1 MSQKILTSLAVF
13 PLTLAL
19 TACGGGG
26 DESAPTPQNQLPKIV
41 PITGL
46 TIKEGLSLTINA
58 NATDSDGSIASYQ
71 WQQTAGITVQM
82 ADIDTASVS
91 LTIPTV
97 DEDQTVTF
105 KLTVT
110 DNDGATT
117 STSVNV
123 KLLNN
128 LAPTVNIAALTQVDE
143 DKTYT
148 ITATVTDED
157 GDIAA
162 TQWQQVL
169 GSAAV
174 LSGEMSDTL
183 TIKMPKVAQ
192 TEAGQLKFVATDDS
206 GETTELL
213 LDFTLNNTHH
223 NIELSGNA
231 NNNGAIVSDSSI
243 TLTLNEQSFVTT
255 TDADGNYVLPVD
267 IDILQQQGSYKLSAD
282 VAQNPLVRTGL
293 IAELLQNINQ
303 AEPTSNKATVQ
314 KVASLQQAAAING
327 NVQADLNS
335 LTTADYLYLITLFGN
350 SDFITDASVDAKVLA
365 ARYKNIDT
373 ELLLEIA
380 TALSY
385 AADQNQTVPTSN
397 GMVGLQ
403 EYLSGIYADDA
414 GKALFDSLLSHQKQ
428 HTGNKTNDFLA
439 NGKTYYATLASA
451 PGTVRLGLPFNL
463 SYTFAEDGLFTQQN
477 LDEITTASWSVD
489 GSGIVV
495 DTSSW
500 STQVQSNWIEGI
512 QDPATCTYTPIS
524 KRFEMIKGRFKGVQQ
539 AVEIFKRHRV
549 CVDRDNGAEVA
560 NEIIDEEMYFTAFNI
575 DDVEAWQEKDLLG
588 QAIVFEHY
596 SDSALALNRLQNTL
610 PAMTY
615 QFDDNGSGSVLEDN
629 ANFTWL
635 IDADGVLT
643 MSFSDYSIR
652 WLKLFDDRS
661 DRKGGASV
669 FALYEKGEIN
679 VQYTNMATT
688 LSASSWQ
695 ASDFVGNWD
704 HGFSSSQPK
713 YDVMGYGIK
722 WELLA
727 DGSANLKATSVDG
740 SILYKTTPLHWYME
754 NNQVVL
760 YRSLEWLNGNPTS
773 SNCDPRSD
781 SNCFYRQYRSWQ
793 LLGQHG
799 NRYYVLESLY
809 DNGNPWQDG
818 PLALEDI
825 AVHHRTNFYQ
835 PFKKGQ

>member
-1 MSQKILTSLAVF
+1 MSQRTLASLAVL

-19 TACGGGG
+19 TACGGSS
-26 DESAPTPQNQLPKIV
+26 DESTPPLQNQTPQIAPIV
-41 PITGL
+41 GL
-46 TIKEGLSLTINA
+46 TIKEGLPLTINA
-58 NATDSDGSIASYQ
+58 SATDSDGSIASYK

-82 ADIDTASVS
+82 VDTESASLN
-91 LTIPTV
+91 LTIPMV

-110 DNDGATT
+110 DNDGA
-117 STSVNV
+117 STSISVDV
-123 KLLNN
+123 LLRNN
-128 LAPTVNIAALTQVDE
+128 IAPTATIAPLTQIDE
-143 DKTYT
+143 GQTYT
-148 ITATVTDED
+148 LTATVADED
-157 GDIAA
+157 GDIAT
-162 TQWQQVL
+162 TQWQQVS
-169 GSAAV
+169 GSTAQ

-183 TIKMPKVAQ
+183 TVTMPKVTQ

-206 GETTELL
+206 GESTELL
-213 LDFTLNNTHH
+213 LDFTINNTHH

-231 NNNGAIVSDSSI
+231 NNNGANVGDTDI
-243 TLTLNEQSFVTT
+243 TLTLNEQNFVTT

-282 VAQNPLVRTGL
+282 MAQNPLVRTGQ
-293 IAELLQNINQ
+293 IAELLQNINVQQQ
-303 AEPTSNKATVQ
+303 AVNKAVIARVT
-314 KVASLQQAAAING
+314 ASQQTTAING
-327 NVQADLNS
+327 DVQADLNS
-335 LTTADYLYLITLFGN
+335 LTTADYLYLVTLFGDK
-350 SDFITDASVDAKVLA
+350 DFINDPSTDATVLA
-365 ARYKNIDT
+365 TQYKSVDT

-385 AADQNQTVPTSN
+385 AEEQNQLVPTSN

-403 EYLSGIYADDA
+403 EYLSEIYADDA
-414 GKALFDSLLSHQKQ
+414 GKVLFDSLLSQQKQ
-428 HTGNKTNDFLA
+428 QTGNKASEFLA

-463 SYTFAEDGLFTQQN
+463 SYTFAENGIFTQQS

-495 DTSSW
+495 DASSW
-500 STQVQSNWIEGI
+500 STQVQSNWIEGVAE
-512 QDPATCTYTPIS
+512 PATCTYTPIN

-539 AVEIFKRHRV
+539 AVETFKRHRV

-575 DDVEAWQEKDLLG
+575 DDVEVWQEKDLQG
-588 QAIVFEHY
+588 QSIVFEHY
-596 SDSALALNRLQNTL
+596 SETALELNRLQNSL

-615 QFDDNGSGSVLEDN
+615 QFNDNGSGSVLEDN

-635 IDADGVLT
+635 IDADGVLI

-669 FALYEKGEIN
+669 FALYEKDEIN
-679 VQYTNMATT
+679 VQYSNMATT

-695 ASDFVGNWD
+695 ASDLVGNWD

-727 DGSANLKATSVDG
+727 DGSANLKATSADG
-740 SILYKTTPLHWYME
+740 SILYKTTPLQWYME

-760 YRSLEWLNGNPTS
+760 YRSLEWVNGNPTS

-818 PLALEDI
+818 PLALEEI

>member
-1 MSQKILTSLAVF
+1 MSQRTLTSLVVL

-19 TACGGGG
+19 TACGGGS
-26 DESAPTPQNQLPKIV
+26 DESTPAPQNQIPQIA
-41 PITGL
+41 PIAGL
-46 TIKEGLSLTINA
+46 TVKEGLSLTINA
-58 NATDSDGSIASYQ
+58 SASDSDGSISSYQ
-71 WQQTAGITVQM
+71 WQQTAGIEVQLSNTDS
-82 ADIDTASVS
+82 ANVN
-91 LTIPTV
+91 LTIPSV
-97 DEDQTVTF
+97 DEDQSVTL

-110 DNDGATT
+110 DNEGATT
-117 STSVNV
+117 STSVDV
-123 KLLNN
+123 ALLNN
-128 LAPTVNIAALTQVDE
+128 LAPTVSIEPLNQFDE

-148 ITATVTDED
+148 VIATVADED
-157 GDIAA
+157 GDITA
-162 TQWQQVL
+162 TQWQQVS
-169 GSAAV
+169 GSTAV

-183 TIKMPKVAQ
+183 TITMPKVAQ
-192 TEAGQLKFVATDDS
+192 AETGQLKFTATDDN
-206 GETTELL
+206 GESTELL

-231 NNNGAIVSDSSI
+231 NNNGAIVSDTDI
-243 TLTLNEQSFVTT
+243 TLTLNEQDFVTT
-255 TDADGNYVLPVD
+255 TDADGNYTLPVD
-267 IDILQQQGSYKLSAD
+267 IDMLQQQGSYKLSAD
-282 VAQNPLVRTGL
+282 IAQNPLVRTGL
-293 IAELLQNINQ
+293 IAELLQNVTQ
-303 AEPTSNKATVQ
+303 AQPASKALV
-314 KVASLQQAAAING
+314 KKAAALQQTSTANG
-327 NVQADLNS
+327 NIKADLNS
-335 LTTADYLYLITLFGN
+335 LTTADYLYLVTLFGD
-350 SDFITDASVDAKVLA
+350 SDFITDAEVDAKALA

-385 AADQNQTVPTSN
+385 AADTNQTLPTSN

-403 EYLSGIYADDA
+403 EYLSDIYADDA
-414 GKALFDSLLSHQKQ
+414 GKALFDSLLSQQKQ
-428 HTGNKTNDFLA
+428 HTGNKASEFLA

-463 SYTFAEDGLFTQQN
+463 SYTFAENGLFTQQS
-477 LDEITTASWSVD
+477 LDEIITASWSVD

-495 DTSSW
+495 DASSW
-500 STQVQSNWIEGI
+500 STQVQSDWIEGV
-512 QDPATCTYTPIS
+512 QDPANCTYTPIN

-549 CVDRDNGAEVA
+549 CVDRDNGIEVA

-575 DDVEAWQEKDLLG
+575 EDIEVWQEKDLQG
-588 QAIVFEHY
+588 QSIVFEHY
-596 SDSALALNRLQNTL
+596 SETALKLNRLQDSL

-643 MSFSDYSIR
+643 MSFADYSIR

-669 FALYEKGEIN
+669 FALYKKGEIN

-688 LSASSWQ
+688 LSTSSWQ
-695 ASDFVGNWD
+695 ASDLVGNWD

-727 DGSANLKATSVDG
+727 DGSANLKATSADG
-740 SILYKTTPLHWYME
+740 SILYKTTPLQWYME
-754 NNQVVL
+754 NNRVVL
-760 YRSLEWLNGNPTS
+760 YRSLEWQNGNPTS

-781 SNCFYRQYRSWQ
+781 SNCSYRQYRSWQ

>member
-1 MSQKILTSLAVF
+1 MSQRTLTSLAVL

-19 TACGGGG
+19 TACGGGS
-26 DESAPTPQNQLPKIV
+26 DESTPAPQNQIPQIA
-41 PITGL
+41 PIAGL
-46 TIKEGLSLTINA
+46 TVKEGLSLTINA
-58 NATDSDGSIASYQ
+58 SASDSDGSISSYQ
-71 WQQTAGITVQM
+71 WQQTAGIEVQLSNTDS
-82 ADIDTASVS
+82 ANVN
-91 LTIPTV
+91 LTIPSV
-97 DEDQTVTF
+97 DADQSVTL
-105 KLTVT
+105 KLSVT
-110 DNDGATT
+110 DNEGATT
-117 STSVNV
+117 STSVDV
-123 KLLNN
+123 VLLNN
-128 LAPTVNIAALTQVDE
+128 LAPTVSIEPLTQVDE

-148 ITATVTDED
+148 VTATVADED
-157 GDIAA
+157 GDITA
-162 TQWQQVL
+162 TQWQQVS
-169 GSAAV
+169 GSTAV

-183 TIKMPKVAQ
+183 TITLPKVTQ
-192 TEAGQLKFVATDDS
+192 TETGQLKFTATDDN
-206 GETTELL
+206 GESTELL

-231 NNNGAIVSDSSI
+231 NNNGNLISDTDI
-243 TLTLNEQSFVTT
+243 TLTLNEQNFVTT
-255 TDADGNYVLPVD
+255 TDANGNYTLPVD
-267 IDILQQQGSYKLSAD
+267 IDMLQLQGSYKLSAD

-293 IAELLQNINQ
+293 IAELLQNVTQ
-303 AEPTSNKATVQ
+303 AQPASKALVNKA
-314 KVASLQQAAAING
+314 AALQQTSTANG
-327 NVQADLNS
+327 NVKADLNS
-335 LTTADYLYLITLFGN
+335 LTTADYLYLITLFGD
-350 SDFITDASVDAKVLA
+350 SDFITDAGVDAKALA
-365 ARYKNIDT
+365 AHYKNIDT

-385 AADQNQTVPTSN
+385 AADTNQTLPTSN

-403 EYLSGIYADDA
+403 QYLSDIYADDA
-414 GKALFDSLLSHQKQ
+414 GKALFDTLLAQQKQ
-428 HTGNKTNDFLA
+428 NTGNKANEFLA

-463 SYTFAEDGLFTQQN
+463 SYTFAENGLFTQQS
-477 LDEITTASWSVD
+477 LDEITTASWSID

-500 STQVQSNWIEGI
+500 STQVRSDWIEGL
-512 QDPATCTYTPIS
+512 QDPANCTYTPIH

-549 CVDRDNGAEVA
+549 CVDRDNGVEVA

-575 DDVEAWQEKDLLG
+575 DDIEVWQEKDLKG
-588 QAIVFEHY
+588 QSIVFEHY
-596 SDSALALNRLQNTL
+596 SETALELNRLQDSL

-615 QFDDNGSGSVLEDN
+615 QFDDNGSGTVLEDSADFSWN
-629 ANFTWL
+629 

-643 MSFSDYSIR
+643 MNFADYSIR

-669 FALYEKGEIN
+669 FALYEKGDIN

-695 ASDFVGNWD
+695 ASDLVGNWD

-727 DGSANLKATSVDG
+727 DGSANLKATSADG
-740 SILYKTTPLHWYME
+740 SILYKTTPLQWYME

-781 SNCFYRQYRSWQ
+781 SNCSYRQYRSWQ

-818 PLALEDI
+818 ALALEDI
-825 AVHHRTNFYQ
+825 PMHQRTNFYQ

>member
-1 MSQKILTSLAVF
+1 MSQKTFASLAVL

-19 TACGGGG
+19 TACGGSS
-26 DESAPTPQNQLPKIV
+26 DESTPTPQNQLPQV
-41 PITGL
+41 APIEGL
-46 TIKEGLSLTINA
+46 TIKEGLSLTISA
-58 NATDSDGSIASYQ
+58 SATDSDGSIASYQ
-71 WQQTAGITVQM
+71 WQQTAGIDVLM
-82 ADIDTASVS
+82 SGADSANIN
-91 LTIPTV
+91 LTIPSIG
-97 DEDQTVTF
+97 EDQTITF

-110 DNDGATT
+110 DNDGATA
-117 STSVNV
+117 STSVDV
-123 KLLNN
+123 QLLNN
-128 LAPTVNIAALTQVDE
+128 LAPTVSIAALTQVDE

-148 ITATVTDED
+148 ITATVADED
-157 GDIAA
+157 GDITA
-162 TQWQQVL
+162 TQWQQVS
-169 GSAAV
+169 GSTAV

-183 TIKMPKVAQ
+183 SIKMPKVTQ
-192 TEAGQLKFVATDDS
+192 TETGQLKFTATDDN
-206 GETTELL
+206 GESTELL

-231 NNNGAIVSDSSI
+231 NNNGAIVSDTDI
-243 TLTLNEQSFVTT
+243 TLTLNEQDFVTT
-255 TDADGNYVLPVD
+255 TDADGNYTLPVD
-267 IDILQQQGSYKLSAD
+267 IDMLQQQGSYKLSAD

-303 AEPTSNKATVQ
+303 AEPTANKATVQ
-314 KVASLQQAAAING
+314 KVSFKQQAAAIDG
-327 NVQADLNS
+327 NVQADINS
-335 LTTADYLYLITLFGN
+335 LTTADYLYLTTLFGN

-428 HTGNKTNDFLA
+428 HTGNKASEFLA
-439 NGKTYYATLASA
+439 NGKTYYATLAST

-463 SYTFAEDGLFTQQN
+463 SYTFAENGLFTQQN
-477 LDEITTASWSVD
+477 LDQITTASWSVD

-495 DTSSW
+495 ETSSW
-500 STQVQSNWIEGI
+500 STQVQSDWIEGI
-512 QDPATCTYTPIS
+512 QEPVNCTYTPIN
-524 KRFEMIKGRFKGVQQ
+524 KRFEMLKGRFKGVQQ

-549 CVDRDNGAEVA
+549 CVDRDNGVEVA
-560 NEIIDEEMYFTAFNI
+560 NEIIDEVLYFTAFNI
-575 DDVEAWQEKDLLG
+575 DDVEVWQEKDLQG
-588 QAIVFEHY
+588 QSIVFEHY
-596 SDSALALNRLQNTL
+596 SETALELNRLQNTL

-643 MSFSDYSIR
+643 MSFTDYSIS

-661 DRKGGASV
+661 DRKGGASI

-695 ASDFVGNWD
+695 ASDLVGNWD

-835 PFKKGQ
+835 PFSKGL